1 MAVTAM
7 GLLGV
12 TEEEVTLRGLVMLDI
27 GQRIAVSGNTKIG
40 VFESDTDPTQG
51 IHQNWKI

>member
-1 MAVTAM
+1 M

-27 GQRIAVSGNTKIG
+27 GQRIDRSVWEYEA
-40 VFESDTDPTQG
+40 TQG
-51 IHQNWKI
+51 IHQNWKT